1 LEFEIRE
8 LSRLTKD
15 IADLPY
21 DPEPWLHRG
30 QCLRLLGYPELALG
44 DVYKARLLVEAA
56 LGNTSILGTTITGNN
71 ALLTFGMKI
80 WWLHTTD
87 PAWEQWKSMITTP
100 ELLRSRV
107 TDILKKLELQVWAEL
122 MEGLIAM
129 NACHDYVQLSRE
141 AVAKFPS
148 DGIFPSELINAES
161 WFKQREEILQT
172 QCNEGEISAN
182 LMHSTLYNGG
192 VFPVAYP
199 WMTEDIVTREDTFF
213 QQLQKE
219 FKVESTNCIVA
230 RSAIRNSHGDEASLS
245 HIDVFGVVATR
256 NIALTETVL
265 IDRTVAGVLCSID
278 RCATCCSNLSG
289 SIANSCCSMG
299 YCSDA
304 CAKTALETFHAPLC
318 SRDFTYLYDA
328 AKSAKLSTDISLD
341 SLLLLRVL
349 ALAIHE
355 GPAHPLKTSL
365 LARLTP
371 AYEIDGLII
380 FNFPDHIITPI
391 RILQELGVDVFA
403 NSAYDSWVIHTMRCR
418 LQNNKHGQTLDELHG
433 TAVNPLYSMFN
444 HSCAPNIGWEHE
456 GNNSTL
462 RLFAERP
469 IVEGEELFI
478 SYIKPLDLE
487 WAERQ
492 QALMPWLGMDCECE
506 RCKKERPTGDAS
518 QSLGTS
524 A

>member
-1 LEFEIRE
+1 MGVEINE
-8 LSRLTKD
+8 LSRLTKE

-44 DVYKARLLVEAA
+44 DVYKARLLTEAA
-56 LGNTSILGTTITGNN
+56 LANTRALSTTTTGDN

-87 PAWEQWKSMITTP
+87 PAWEKWKSMITTP

-107 TDILKKLELQVWAEL
+107 TDILNKLELQVWTEL
-122 MEGLIAM
+122 MEGLIAL

-148 DGIFPSELINAES
+148 DEIFPSELINAES
-161 WFKQREEILQT
+161 WFKQRQEILQT
-172 QCNEGEISAN
+172 QYNEGEISAN

-199 WMTEDIVTREDTFF
+199 WMTEDLITRENTCFE
-213 QQLQKE
+213 QMQNE
-219 FKVESTNCIVA
+219 FKRESTNCTVS
-230 RSAIRNSHGDEASLS
+230 RSAIRNVHDDEESLS
-245 HIDVFGVVATR
+245 QNDVFGVVATR
-256 NIALTETVL
+256 NIALAETVL
-265 IDRTVAGVLCSID
+265 IDRTVAGVICSIG

-289 SIANSCCSMG
+289 SIANSCCTVE
-299 YCSDA
+299 YCSNA
-304 CAKTALETFHAPLC
+304 CAKTALETFHPPLC
-318 SRDFTYLYDA
+318 RKDFTYLFDA
-328 AKSAKLSTDISLD
+328 AESAELSSDISLD

-355 GPAHPLKTSL
+355 GAAHPLNTSL

-371 AYEIDGLII
+371 AYQIDNLII
-380 FNFPDHIITPI
+380 FNFPDHIVTPI
-391 RILQELGVDVFA
+391 RILQELGIDVFT
-403 NSAYDSWVIHTMRCR
+403 NSAYDTWVIHTMRCR

-444 HSCAPNIGWEHE
+444 HSCAPSIGWEHE
-456 GNNSTL
+456 GNSSTL

-469 IVEGEELFI
+469 IMEGEELFI
-478 SYIKPLDLE
+478 SYIKPLDME

-492 QALMPWLGMDCECE
+492 QALMAWLGMDCECV
-506 RCKKERPTGDAS
+506 RCKEERPSGNARRT
-518 QSLGTS
+518 LETS
-524 A
+524 V